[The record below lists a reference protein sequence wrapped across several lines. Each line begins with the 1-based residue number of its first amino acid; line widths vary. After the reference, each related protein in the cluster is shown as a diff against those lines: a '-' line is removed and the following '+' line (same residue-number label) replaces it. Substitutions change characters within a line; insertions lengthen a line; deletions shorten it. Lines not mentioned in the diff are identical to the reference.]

1 MKGTNVP
8 NTSRDQLGDV
18 LIAVL
23 TYQRNDDLVE
33 LLPLLV
39 AQLGGRTGEVLVV
52 DNDPGGSAAST
63 VAELDLARVRY
74 VHEERPGIAHAR
86 NRALD
91 EAGDAHV
98 LVFIDD
104 DERPDARWLT
114 SLLACY
120 QREQCVAV
128 AGAVIPDVGRIDDPW
143 IEAGGFFVRPRHS
156 TGSELE
162 AASTANLLIDLRR
175 LESLGSVR
183 FDDRF
188 GLSGGS
194 DTMFSRELIA
204 RGGRIVWCDEAVV
217 TDHIRTFRAN
227 RAWVLQRHFRSGNSW
242 ARTSVELSK
251 NGGATLLMRLRLT
264 LAGVARI
271 VLGTARST
279 FGTVARS
286 SRHQARG
293 SRTAARGMGMTLGA
307 WGRVYVEYRR
317 KGRDAV

>member
-1 MKGTNVP
+1 M
-8 NTSRDQLGDV
+8 
-18 LIAVL
+18 IAVL
-23 TYQRNDDLVE
+23 TYQRNDDLLE

-39 AQLGGRTGEVLVV
+39 AQLGERPGEVLVV
-52 DNDPGGSAAST
+52 DNDPDGSAAST
-63 VAELDLARVRY
+63 VTGLDLARVRY

-104 DERPDARWLT
+104 DERPDPAWLS
-114 SLLACY
+114 SLLDCY

-143 IEAGGFFVRPRHS
+143 IDAGGFFVRARHT
-156 TGSELE
+156 TGTELG

-175 LESLGSVR
+175 LEAMGSVR

-194 DTMFSRELIA
+194 DTLFTRELLA

-217 TDHIRTFRAN
+217 TDYIRTFRSN

-242 ARTSVELSK
+242 ARTSVELSQ
-251 NGGATLLMRLRLT
+251 GRWATLVTRLRLT
-264 LAGVARI
+264 FAGVARV
-271 VLGTARST
+271 VLGTARAVV
-279 FGTVARS
+279 GTVVRS
-286 SRHQARG
+286 PRHQARG
-293 SRTAARGMGMTLGA
+293 SRTAAHGRGMTQGA

-317 KGRDAV
+317 KSADAA